1 VDIIPSMLGHADY
14 RTSESY
20 YIFADEHAAYM
31 RLDET
36 LTKLMRD
43 EESDSKRG

>member
-1 VDIIPSMLGHADY
+1 MDIIPSMLGHADY

-20 YIFADEHAAYM
+20 YIFAGEHAAFV

-36 LTKLMRD
+36 LTNLMRD
-43 EESDSKRG
+43 EGRDDIED